1 MKNLKNNFLIFLF
14 AFNCFGGF
22 AQNPYQQ
29 LNLVYEKLNKANNY
43 SVDVNIKV
51 DLPFI
56 KMLPI
61 NAKIYFKQKDK
72 FKVVSKSIAIVPK
85 QGFVQLNKL
94 INDTSSFSAMY
105 QGNEMINGVKAM
117 RINVIPLS
125 DTGDVVLGKLWIDE
139 QQHLI
144 LKSQITTKLNGTILT
159 SYEYNSQKMFGLPD
173 QMTFEVDIKKFKIP
187 KAVAADINAT
197 KTASDGKENK
207 KGRIVIKLRNYQ
219 VNKGIDD
226 AVFKK

>member
-1 MKNLKNNFLIFLF
+1 
-14 AFNCFGGF
+14 
-22 AQNPYQQ
+22 
-29 LNLVYEKLNKANNY
+29 
-43 SVDVNIKV
+43 
-51 DLPFI
+51 
-56 KMLPI
+56 
-61 NAKIYFKQKDK
+61 
-72 FKVVSKSIAIVPK
+72 
-85 QGFVQLNKL
+85 
-94 INDTSSFSAMY
+94 MY

-173 QMTFEVDIKKFKIP
+173 QMIFEVDIKKFKIP
-187 KAVAADINAT
+187 KAVAADISAT

-207 KGRIVIKLRNYQ
+207 KGKIIIKLRNYQ